1 MSGSL
6 EELKAFTPSKEFFV
20 GIDSDGCVFD
30 TMEIKHK
37 ECFCPQFINHL
48 GLQAVSRYAREAWEF
63 ANLYSVTR
71 GANRFKALVR
81 ALDLL
86 ADRAE
91 VKARRVSIPHMQS
104 LRDWIRRE
112 TRLGEPALAAELAD
126 RPDPE
131 LARILEWSREVNAV
145 VATIVHDVPPFP
157 MVRESLLA
165 LREHADLM
173 VVSQTPAQA
182 LEREWKEHDLDS
194 LVRFIAGQ
202 ELGTK
207 TEHLAFATRNRYPSE
222 KVLLVGDAPGDF
234 SAARE
239 NNALFYPIVPG
250 AEDASWARFHD
261 EAMAKFFAGSYA
273 GSYETSLIKEF
284 NRHLPEKPTWQTGAM
299 NPNG

>member
-1 MSGSL
+1 MSGSVAQ
-6 EELKAFTPSKEFFV
+6 LKAFKPTRDFFV

-48 GLQAVSRYAREAWEF
+48 GLQAVSRYAREAWEV

-71 GANRFKALVR
+71 GANRFKALIR

-86 ADRAE
+86 ADREE
-91 VKARRVSIPHMQS
+91 VKARRVEIPRMQS
-104 LRDWIRRE
+104 LRDWIRHE
-112 TRLGEPALAAELAD
+112 TKLGEPALEAALAA

-145 VATIVHDVPPFP
+145 VEKIVHHVPPFP
-157 MVRESLLA
+157 MVRESLLK
-165 LREHADLM
+165 LGEQADLM
-173 VVSQTPAQA
+173 VVSQTPAKA
-182 LEREWKEHDLDS
+182 LEREWKEHNLDP

-207 TEHLAFATRNRYPSE
+207 AEHLAFATKNRYSSE
-222 KVLLVGDAPGDF
+222 KVLLIGDAPGDF

-239 NNALFYPIVPG
+239 NGVLFYPIVPG
-250 AEDASWARFHD
+250 KEDSSWRRFHD
-261 EAMAKFFAGSYA
+261 EAMARFFAGAYA
-273 GSYETSLIKEF
+273 GAYEAELIEEF
-284 NRHLPEKPTWQTGAM
+284 DKQLPETPPWQT
-299 NPNG
+299 